1 MKTRKDERTVDF
13 QRKRDASGGRTRLI
27 YGTGN
32 LAKLSAM
39 RRRLAPLPLEI
50 LSLND
55 IRGEL
60 SEEAWERI
68 QDIEEDGKTLLE
80 NARKKAKAYYREI
93 GEPVFSCDSGLYFDN
108 VPEELQPGVHVRTIN
123 GRRYTDEEM
132 EEYYTGLAKR
142 YGDLRAR
149 YRNAVCLVTGPG
161 KEYSLMDDSIASE
174 YFLITSVP
182 HERPCRPGFPLDRIS
197 LDIRTGKYYYDL
209 EQKDLDQVAVEDGY
223 LTFFQK
229 IFGGDA

>member
-1 MKTRKDERTVDF
+1 MDF
-13 QRKRDASGGRTRLI
+13 QRKQDASGGRTRLI

-32 LAKLSAM
+32 PAKLSAM

-55 IRGEL
+55 IRKEL
-60 SEEAWERI
+60 SEEVWERI
-68 QDIEEDGKTLLE
+68 QSIEEDGKTLLE
-80 NARKKAKAYYREI
+80 NARKKAEAYYREI

-229 IFGGDA
+229 IFGGDT